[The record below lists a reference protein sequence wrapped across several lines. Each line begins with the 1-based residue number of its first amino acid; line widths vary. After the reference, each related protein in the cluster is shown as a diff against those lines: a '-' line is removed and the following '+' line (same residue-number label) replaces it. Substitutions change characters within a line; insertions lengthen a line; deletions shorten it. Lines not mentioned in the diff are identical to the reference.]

1 MKPAWRKLIA
11 ATGGRRK
18 KMWTL
23 DALLSGG
30 IAGAFVTGLASIVY
44 ILLNKK
50 VRTPADTQA
59 ARRAD
64 IVERNELLAEVRND
78 VRDLRTQ
85 LEKANQKIDQQ
96 DSEIDALKQEA
107 LERDHYIYR
116 CIHVIQRIGAATDI
130 PQPNPFASR

>member
-1 MKPAWRKLIA
+1 MKPVWRKHIA
-11 ATGGRRK
+11 VFGGRRK

-50 VRTPADTQA
+50 VRTPADAQA

-78 VRDLRTQ
+78 VKDLRVQ
-85 LEKANQKIDQQ
+85 LEKANHKIDQQ

-116 CIHVIQRIGAATDI
+116 CIHVIQRIGSGSDI
-130 PQPNPFASR
+130 PQPNPFATR